1 MSQSLRLPPLPA
13 LRAFESAAR
22 QLSFTE
28 AAHELHITQ
37 GAVSRQVRAL
47 EQFLGVRLF
56 DRFTRRI
63 ELTEKGRDYFSAV
76 QTSLCN
82 IEQAT
87 KMTMGAVHRRVT
99 LDVLPTLCTLWLMPL
114 LQEFTETHPH
124 TELRIDSSLDP
135 IDFRPHQADV
145 AIRVGRLPGRH
156 YAAAAPRIDLDMAQS
171 WKDVQADFLFPD
183 VLVPVM
189 SRKLLSQGRPVERAA
204 DVLNYRL
211 IHTANRKHAWG
222 DWLAHHR
229 LGLPAKAP
237 SLDFGH
243 FFMAIRAAK
252 DCKGIAIVP
261 KIFLESVLADT
272 EMVCPLDSQLESAG
286 GYYMLTRQSST
297 NDLAVQEI
305 RRWILSVA
313 ERFFNRVDTEGAL
326 TPFESPSTKGI
337 LWPK

>member
-37 GAVSRQVRAL
+37 GAISRQVRTL

-63 ELTEKGRDYFSAV
+63 ELTEKGRKYFCVV
-76 QTSLCN
+76 QDSLCN

-87 KMTMGAVHRRVT
+87 KLTMGDAHRRIT

-114 LQEFTETHPH
+114 LQEFTETHPQI
-124 TELRIDSSLDP
+124 ELRIDSSLDP
-135 IDFRPHQADV
+135 VDFRSHQADV
-145 AIRVGRLPGRH
+145 AIRVGRLPGRQ
-156 YAAAAPRIDLDMAQS
+156 YPADAPRIDLEIAES
-171 WKDVQADFLFPD
+171 WKDVQADFLFSD

-189 SRKLLSQGRPVERAA
+189 SRKLLSQGRPVESAA

-211 IHTANRKHAWG
+211 IHTANRKHAWA

-229 LGLPAKAP
+229 LGSPARAP

-261 KIFLESVLADT
+261 KILLENILADA
-272 EMVCPLDSQLESAG
+272 EMICPFDSQLESAG
-286 GYYMLTRQSST
+286 AYYMLTRQSSA
-297 NDLAVQEI
+297 NDLAVQQI
-305 RRWILSVA
+305 KRWILSVA
-313 ERFFNRVDTEGAL
+313 DRFSDRVEAIPGA
-326 TPFESPSTKGI
+326 
-337 LWPK
+337 